1 MRSDDD
7 TVLVPPRVPP
17 EPGGPDLEDT
27 VTTGRG
33 IVPGPQARLV
43 TASPAFYAFRIGDGA
58 PVLLDRPCYL
68 GRTPSM
74 PRIVDGPLPRLL
86 RVQSPLR
93 EVSATHLEV
102 RQLGSSVVVTDTRS
116 TNGSVVA
123 LPGSVPR
130 RLRQGESVVVVPGT
144 MVDIGDGNVVHILP
158 MQAGERSA

>member
-1 MRSDDD
+1 M
-7 TVLVPPRVPP
+7 
-17 EPGGPDLEDT
+17 
-27 VTTGRG
+27 
-33 IVPGPQARLV
+33 
-43 TASPAFYAFRIGDGA
+43 
-58 PVLLDRPCYL
+58 
-68 GRTPSM
+68 
-74 PRIVDGPLPRLL
+74 
-86 RVQSPLR
+86 
-93 EVSATHLEV
+93 